1 MVTFSNILQ
10 GETKIRTKM
19 QDVTAFLY
27 VDAKIDNYI
36 FLTYKKEQKK
46 QKTLDAV
53 CFSRVDYYKSFI
65 HFKNQFKR
73 KKEKNAQLI
82 LYQKHSIFIR

>member
-36 FLTYKKEQKK
+36 FNVIKK
-46 QKTLDAV
+46 
-53 CFSRVDYYKSFI
+53 
-65 HFKNQFKR
+65 
-73 KKEKNAQLI
+73 
-82 LYQKHSIFIR
+82 